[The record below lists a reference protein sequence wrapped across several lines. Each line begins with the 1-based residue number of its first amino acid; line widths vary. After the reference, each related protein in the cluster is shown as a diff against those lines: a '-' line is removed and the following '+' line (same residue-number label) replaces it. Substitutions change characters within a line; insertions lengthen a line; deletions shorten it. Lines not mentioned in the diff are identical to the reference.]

1 MAARSAFAAGRVFA
15 VLAGAAGAAS
25 LRGLDLAGLD
35 VGAERG
41 AFGLVEFAVS
51 VLVVLGDEF
60 RRGTLPATTAG
71 AAILRRLDLAGVDV
85 GAECG
90 AFGLVEFAVPVLVVL
105 GDEFGRGALPATA
118 AGAVVGV
125 GVLRPVL
132 RGSGDGGGGDEGE
145 EQEALDDVF
154 HRIR

>member
-1 MAARSAFAAGRVFA
+1 MAARSAFAAGRAFA
-15 VLAGAAGAAS
+15 VLAGTAGAAGAAS
-25 LRGLDLAGLD
+25 LGGLDLAGID
-35 VGAERG
+35 VGAER
-41 AFGLVEFAVS
+41 
-51 VLVVLGDEF
+51 
-60 RRGTLPATTAG
+60 
-71 AAILRRLDLAGVDV
+71 
-85 GAECG
+85 G

-105 GDEFGRGALPATA
+105 GDEFGRGTLPATA

-125 GVLRPVL
+125 GVLRSVL